1 MNGNIV
7 VSSSGTNA
15 VTVKGSNNDTILK
28 DTEWFK
34 AKRTTPSNWLVA

>member
-7 VSSSGTNA
+7 FYVDDRG
-15 VTVKGSNNDTILK
+15 KLLLYCSNNTTILK

-34 AKRTTPSNWLVA
+34 ENRTWNGT

>member
-7 VSSSGTNA
+7 FYYIKSGEGDGEL
-15 VTVKGSNNDTILK
+15 KLYCSNNSVILK

-34 AKRTTPSNWLVA
+34 QNRVWRGR